1 MIKFIS
7 VRELN
12 SIERKQVYDEFE
24 FKSVLSTLSN
34 YIQHINNNPKEIEVC
49 YEDLKDGSGYRK
61 FLQIP
66 LPKLCIDFEVENPT
80 DKQFPED

>member
-12 SIERKQVYDEFE
+12 SIERKQVYDELE
-24 FKSVLSTLSN
+24 YKSIITTLTN
-34 YIQHINNNPKEIEVC
+34 YIQYLKDNPKEIIVN

-66 LPKLCIDFEVENPT
+66 LPKLSIEFEISNESKTNN
-80 DKQFPED
+80 KR

>member
-12 SIERKQVYDEFE
+12 SIERKQVYDDLE

-34 YIQHINNNPKEIEVC
+34 YIQHIQKNPKEIEVY
-49 YEDLKDGSGYRK
+49 YEDLKDGGGYRK

-66 LPKLCIDFEVENPT
+66 LPKLCIDFEVKKITE
-80 DKQFPED
+80 E